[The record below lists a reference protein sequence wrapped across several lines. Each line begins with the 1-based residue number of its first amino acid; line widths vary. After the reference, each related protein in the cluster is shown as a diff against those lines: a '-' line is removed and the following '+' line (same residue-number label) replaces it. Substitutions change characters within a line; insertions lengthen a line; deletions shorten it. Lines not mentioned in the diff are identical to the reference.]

1 MRTVRFLKFSTAVCM
16 TAMFLSAIAEA
27 QPPQRGQGGGRQ
39 RGGQQGGQRGGQRGG
54 FGGFSGGRGGLQ
66 SSVNRAVLLGVE
78 DIQDELDIDEVQQ
91 TTITAALETY
101 RQERDDSRPDRSQ
114 FDRSRFENA
123 TDEERQALRDKMEK
137 ERDEL
142 NKKRDALN
150 KKTDQMLN
158 TLLEPEQVKR
168 LDQIAF
174 QIRMRFGLTAML
186 KSDEMR
192 DKLSISDE
200 QIAKIE
206 QVEEDAAAERRE
218 QFQNGG
224 FGGGGERPD
233 FSKIREIME
242 EAQKKTEKNVMAVV
256 TDEQKVILASMKGEA
271 FEFDMRALQRG
282 GGRGGF
288 GGGDRG
294 RGEGGGDRGR
304 GRGNGD
310 GERRR
315 PAADSD
321 DAI

>member
-1 MRTVRFLKFSTAVCM
+1 MRTARFLKFSAVACM
-16 TAMFLSAIAEA
+16 AAMFLSAVAEA
-27 QPPQRGQGGGRQ
+27 QPPQGRGQGGGRQ
-39 RGGQQGGQRGGQRGG
+39 RGGQQGGRQGGRSGFGQQRG
-54 FGGFSGGRGGLQ
+54 FGGGSP
-66 SSVNRAVLLGVE
+66 SVSKAVLLGVE
-78 DIQDELDIDEVQQ
+78 DVQDELDIDDTQHA
-91 TTITAALETY
+91 TITAALEAY
-101 RQERDDSRPDRSQ
+101 RQERDDSRSDRGQ
-114 FDRSRFENA
+114 FDRSQFENA
-123 TDEERQALRDKMEK
+123 TDEERQALREKMEK

-142 NKKRDALN
+142 NKKREALN
-150 KKTDQMLN
+150 KKTDEMLA

-174 QIRMRFGLTAML
+174 QVRVRFGLVAVL
-186 KSDEMR
+186 KSPEMR
-192 DKLSISDE
+192 DKLSITDE
-200 QIAKIE
+200 QIVKLE
-206 QVEEDAAAERRE
+206 KVEEDASADRRKMFE
-218 QFQNGG
+218 NMRSGE
-224 FGGGGERPD
+224 GERPD
-233 FSKIREIME
+233 FSKIGEMMA
-242 EAQKKTEKNVMAVV
+242 EARRKSEKNVLAVV

-304 GRGNGD
+304 GRGNGG